1 MAHEVAQDTKTGREL
16 VGPIPVGGL
25 GCLLDGEVIAHVVDD
40 PAEAMIED
48 RIGMTKD
55 AVHVRGC
62 AALNGARGIDFAG
75 HVFAFSGST
84 SVMGMEKRDSPW
96 P

>member
-1 MAHEVAQDTKTGREL
+1 MAHEIAQDTKAGGQF

-25 GCLLDGEVIAHVVDD
+25 GSVLDRKVIAHVVDD
-40 PAEAMIED
+40 AAEAMIQN

-55 AVHVRGC
+55 AVHVRGSG
-62 AALNGARGIDFAG
+62 ALNGTRGINFAG

-84 SVMGMEKRDSPW
+84 SVMGMEKMDSP
-96 P
+96 